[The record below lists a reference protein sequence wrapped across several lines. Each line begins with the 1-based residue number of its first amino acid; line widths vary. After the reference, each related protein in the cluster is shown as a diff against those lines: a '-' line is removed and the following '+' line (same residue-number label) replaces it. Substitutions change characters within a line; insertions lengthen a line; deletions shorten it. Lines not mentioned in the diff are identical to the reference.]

1 MGRAWKYSLNVDAE
15 LIPLFVLFISA
26 MKAAKD
32 EGKIKKE
39 RTITWASNFT
49 YINVMETSTG
59 RQISHAR
66 ACSTRR
72 WKKHQVNYKA
82 ARLFFIRNLAQR
94 FFIRNLAQR
103 LLYFWSYLSYESFLN
118 VS

>member
-1 MGRAWKYSLNVDAE
+1 MGRAWKYGLNVDAE

-32 EGKIKKE
+32 VGKIKKE
-39 RTITWASNFT
+39 RTVTWASNFT

-59 RQISHAR
+59 QQISHAR
-66 ACSTRR
+66 ACSIRR
-72 WKKHQVNYKA
+72 WKKHKVNYKA
-82 ARLFFIRNLAQR
+82 TR

-103 LLYFWSYLSYESFLN
+103 LLNLWPYLSYKFLKSFLIYRTKLQ
-118 VS
+118 